1 MRRPMT
7 VHRESTQPIS
17 TQMINGGTPI
27 SNPLF
32 VDREGDASGTTG
44 LKDIEI
50 FYQINPPDASQSLLP
65 SET

>member
-1 MRRPMT
+1 
-7 VHRESTQPIS
+7 
-17 TQMINGGTPI
+17 MINTGTPA

-32 VDREGDASGTTG
+32 VDHKGDASGTTG